1 MALRDPSPMPSAFD
15 LSRFLASSITF
26 MRYLS
31 EVSVYFDDKR
41 LVKLNKASG
50 LPQLISIPKGYSNR
64 SPEKMMSVSE
74 IESSGM
80 HVLQAMPTGD

>member
-31 EVSVYFDDKR
+31 EVSVYFNDQR

-50 LPQLISIPKGYSNR
+50 LPQVMSIPKGYNNR

-74 IESSGM
+74 IESRRM
-80 HVLQAMPTGD
+80 FVPQAVPTGD